1 MNEVV
6 TGKLGTLRKH
16 RRLVEEIQ
24 MTLHSFPS
32 YKQERLGKKTLPV
45 MLGNIEI
52 FDLVNHFK
60 FKLKSL
66 TTKLHRS
73 MRNAAVV

>member
-1 MNEVV
+1 
-6 TGKLGTLRKH
+6 
-16 RRLVEEIQ
+16 
-24 MTLHSFPS
+24 MTLHSSPS

-60 FKLKSL
+60 FRLKSL
-66 TTKLHRS
+66 TIKLHRS